1 MQFLQVSVVHED
13 THCRIVQAADVGP
26 VDVVVTFAC
35 FAENQYMEIYI
46 LGQWKLPEGTT
57 RKISVNL
64 SITMILVD
72 NRFA

>member
-1 MQFLQVSVVHED
+1 LQFAQVSVVHED
-13 THCRIVQAADVGP
+13 AHCRIVQAANVGP

-35 FAENQYMEIYI
+35 FAENQYMETYT

-57 RKISVNL
+57 RKISVSL
-64 SITMILVD
+64 SITEILVD